1 MSAAEPGLS
10 AGKREHVDRK
20 LGVDLQLIGA
30 SNLRH
35 CSEQKTDT
43 GTTRSMVWSFGA
55 LKL

>member
-43 GTTRSMVWSFGA
+43 GTTRKSKVHKGVGH
-55 LKL
+55 